1 MVNPKFGY
9 LTKGITI
16 IGGYEM
22 KKNNQNTENESLTN
36 QTEDLTQ
43 YVETLKEKN
52 TIEDYSRGWEDDR
65 L

>member
-1 MVNPKFGY
+1 
-9 LTKGITI
+9 
-16 IGGYEM
+16 M
-22 KKNNQNTENESLTN
+22 KKENPNTENESITN

>member
-36 QTEDLTQ
+36 HTEDLAQ

>member
-1 MVNPKFGY
+1 
-9 LTKGITI
+9 
-16 IGGYEM
+16 M
-22 KKNNQNTENESLTN
+22 KKENPNTENESITN
-36 QTEDLTQ
+36 QAVDLTQ

>member
-22 KKNNQNTENESLTN
+22 KKNDQNTENESLTN